1 MMNKIT
7 SPGPLSDFG
16 SLVIQPSRS
25 DSSKPEIEIE
35 PNTIKIVDKNP
46 DKNIQDG
53 EINEI
58 SQKLQ
63 SSVLN
68 DTNKTK
74 PTQTPNLTTAPV
86 ERNQRTQKIIDV
98 LDKSIDWGPTQV
110 IIDIDDTVKSS
121 GGIRLFNVP
130 LGGVDTQYGRGELY
144 PGCFQFILELAMHKM
159 GKNRKPLLLSVLTTR
174 IPQVP
179 ITVDSALNMR
189 LRHVAEK
196 RGVLNW
202 GIDCEN
208 KILYST
214 LKEWVFNEARG
225 EKKFVNFR
233 KLLKFVSNENSD
245 ARFIWIGDTGDR
257 DLEAGEMM
265 IKYFSHKIKAVLMHC
280 VSPPKEGNEGTM
292 PNDYYLKSV
301 PVLFFKT
308 YVGAAKKAV
317 EHGLISHNALSRV
330 LVRAVLELNDNTT
343 TDHSKWKDLI
353 KDILEVEEIAN
364 LKKYEQGLIVRTR
377 SIIET
382 KIRELSQNIS

>member
-1 MMNKIT
+1 MDESDNIKSHSDPSHIPILPSFQDSTNTSIQNEYNSERVQDPQVDEIASKLESSLIDDNKSSI
-7 SPGPLSDFG
+7 PELGPPKTALSIA
-16 SLVIQPSRS
+16 LNNVQT
-25 DSSKPEIEIE
+25 
-35 PNTIKIVDKNP
+35 NTRPAVHRVVD
-46 DKNIQDG
+46 I
-53 EINEI
+53 
-58 SQKLQ
+58 
-63 SSVLN
+63 
-68 DTNKTK
+68 
-74 PTQTPNLTTAPV
+74 
-86 ERNQRTQKIIDV
+86 

-121 GGIRLFNVP
+121 GGYKLFNVP

-144 PGCFQFILELAMHKM
+144 PGSFQFILELSMHKM
-159 GKNRKPLLLSVLTTR
+159 GRNKKPLLLSVLTTR

-189 LRHVAEK
+189 LREVAER

-202 GIDCEN
+202 GIDCNN

-214 LKEWVFNEARG
+214 LREWVFNEARG

-233 KLLKFVSNENSD
+233 KLLKFVSNENAN
-245 ARFIWIGDTGDR
+245 ARYIWIGDTGDR

-265 IKYFSHKIKAVLMHC
+265 IKYFPGKIRAVFMHC
-280 VSPPKEGNEGTM
+280 VSNTDGFANGM

-317 EHGLISHNALSRV
+317 EHGLLNHNALSRV
-330 LVRAVLELNDNTT
+330 LVRAVLDLNDNTT
-343 TDHSKWKDLI
+343 SDHSKWKDLI

-364 LKKYEQGLIVRTR
+364 LKRYEAALVVKTR
-377 SIIET
+377 SIIES
-382 KIRELSQNIS
+382 KIRELSQSII

>member
-1 MMNKIT
+1 MDEYDNIKSHSDVAPIPIHPLVQDSTNT
-7 SPGPLSDFG
+7 SIQNEYKAESVQDTQVEEIASKLESSLINDNQSTQPQFDHPKTALSIA
-16 SLVIQPSRS
+16 LNNVQT
-25 DSSKPEIEIE
+25 
-35 PNTIKIVDKNP
+35 NTRPVTHRVVD
-46 DKNIQDG
+46 I
-53 EINEI
+53 
-58 SQKLQ
+58 
-63 SSVLN
+63 
-68 DTNKTK
+68 
-74 PTQTPNLTTAPV
+74 
-86 ERNQRTQKIIDV
+86 

-121 GGIRLFNVP
+121 GGYKLFNVP

-144 PGCFQFILELAMHKM
+144 PGSFQFILELSMHKM
-159 GKNRKPLLLSVLTTR
+159 GRNKKPLLLSVLTTR

-189 LRHVAEK
+189 LREVAER

-202 GIDCEN
+202 GIDCNN

-214 LKEWVFNEARG
+214 LREWVFNEARG

-233 KLLKFVSNENSD
+233 KLLKFVSNENAN
-245 ARFIWIGDTGDR
+245 ARYIWIGDTGDR

-265 IKYFSHKIKAVLMHC
+265 IKYFPGKIRAVFMHC
-280 VSPPKEGNEGTM
+280 VSNADGLANGM

-317 EHGLISHNALSRV
+317 EHGLLNHNALSRV
-330 LVRAVLELNDNTT
+330 LVRAVLDLNDNTT
-343 TDHSKWKDLI
+343 SDHSKWKDLI

-364 LKKYEQGLIVRTR
+364 LKRYEAALVVKTR
-377 SIIET
+377 SIIES
-382 KIRELSQNIS
+382 KIRELSQSII

>member
-1 MMNKIT
+1 M
-7 SPGPLSDFG
+7 
-16 SLVIQPSRS
+16 
-25 DSSKPEIEIE
+25 DSSTNSGPVSDPGSDPILPSNSHF
-35 PNTIKIVDKNP
+35 PNPQTQTNINVDENVENDDKNC
-46 DKNIQDG
+46 
-53 EINEI
+53 EI
-58 SQKLQ
+58 SGISEVSKQLE
-63 SSVLN
+63 SSSLSY
-68 DTNKTK
+68 NK
-74 PTQTPNLTTAPV
+74 PPQTLVNTAP
-86 ERNQRTQKIIDV
+86 ERVQKAQKTIDIK
-98 LDKSIDWGPTQV
+98 DKSIGWGATQV

-121 GGIRLFNVP
+121 GGIKLFNVP

-144 PGCFQFILELAMHKM
+144 PGCFQFILELSMHKM

-179 ITVDSALNMR
+179 ITVDSALNRR
-189 LRHVAEK
+189 LMHVAEK

-202 GIDCEN
+202 GIDCDN

-214 LKEWVFNEARG
+214 LKEWFFNESRG

-233 KLLKFVSNENSD
+233 KLLRFVANENSD

-265 IKYFSHKIKAVLMHC
+265 IKYFSHKIKAVLMHH
-280 VSPPKEGNEGTM
+280 VSSKGSDTM

-382 KIRELSQNIS
+382 RIRELSQNIT